1 MKGIFA
7 INKPRGPSSYAIVA
21 GIKRLVGGTKREKV
35 GHAGTLDPLAEGVLV
50 VAIGREFTKQID
62 KIVKKEK
69 EYLAEIKLGTTS
81 VTDDEEGE
89 KNEISVKRIPTLTEI
104 EKIKNDF
111 IGEIVQVTPEYS
123 AAKVGGGEEGYKK
136 ARRGEKFTPPPRFVY
151 IERIDVISYEWP
163 ILQIKTVTGPG
174 VYIRSLAREFGEK
187 LGTGGY
193 LTRLVRTR
201 VGDFRIE
208 DAVSPEEIF
217 QTNKVVKLNEN

>member
-7 INKPRGPSSYAIVA
+7 INKPKGPSSYAII
-21 GIKRLVGGTKREKV
+21 GQIKRLMGGGGRKGEKI

-50 VAIGREFTKQID
+50 VAIGREYTK
-62 KIVKKEK
+62 KISEVVAKEK
-69 EYLAEIKLGTTS
+69 EYLADVRLGMTS

-89 KNEISVKRIPTLTEI
+89 KTEVAVEKIPTLE
-104 EKIKNDF
+104 EVEEAKKAF
-111 IGEIVQVTPEYS
+111 LGEIVQITPVYS

-151 IERIDVISYEWP
+151 IERIDIISYEWP
-163 ILQIKTVTGPG
+163 ILQLKVLTGPG
-174 VYIRSLAREFGEK
+174 VYIRSLARELGEK

-201 VGDFRIE
+201 VGDFKIE

-217 QTNKVVKLNEN
+217 KTPKDLK

>member
-7 INKPRGPSSYAIVA
+7 INKPKGPTSYAIV
-21 GIKRLVGGTKREKV
+21 GQIKRLVGGTKKEKI

-50 VAIGREFTKQID
+50 VAVGREYTKQISE
-62 KIVKKEK
+62 VVAKEK
-69 EYLAEIKLGTTS
+69 EYLADIKLGMTS

-89 KNEISVKRIPTLTEI
+89 KTEIACEKIPTIKEI
-104 EKIKNDF
+104 EKLKKEF
-111 IGEIVQVTPEYS
+111 TGEIIQTTPVYS

-151 IERIDVISYEWP
+151 IERIDILAYEWP
-163 ILQIKTVTGPG
+163 TLQLRVVTGPG
-174 VYIRSLAREFGEK
+174 VYIRSLAREIGEK
-187 LGTGGY
+187 LKTGGY

-208 DAVSPEEIF
+208 DAVSPEELF
-217 QTNKVVKLNEN
+217 KSELAK

>member
-7 INKPRGPSSYAIVA
+7 INKPKGPSSYAIV
-21 GIKRLVGGTKREKV
+21 GQIKRLVGGGKKEKI

-50 VAIGREFTKQID
+50 VAIGREYTKQISE
-62 KIVKKEK
+62 VVAKEK
-69 EYLAEIKLGTTS
+69 EYLADIKLGMTS

-89 KNEISVKRIPTLTEI
+89 KTEVVVTKIPTLAEI
-104 EKIKNDF
+104 EEIKKDF
-111 IGEIVQVTPEYS
+111 IGEIIQTTPVYS

-151 IERIDVISYEWP
+151 IERIDVLDYEWP
-163 ILQIKTVTGPG
+163 MLQLRVITGPG

-187 LGTGGY
+187 LKTGGY
-193 LTRLVRTR
+193 LTKLIRTR

-208 DAVSPEEIF
+208 DAVSPEELF
-217 QTNKVVKLNEN
+217 ESKAK

>member
-7 INKPRGPSSYAIVA
+7 INKPKGPSSYAIV
-21 GIKRLVGGTKREKV
+21 GQIKRLVGGGRRKEKI

-50 VAIGREFTKQID
+50 VAIGREYTK
-62 KIVKKEK
+62 KISEVVAKEK
-69 EYLAEIKLGTTS
+69 EYLADVRLGMTS

-89 KNEISVKRIPTLTEI
+89 KTEVVVEKIPSLAEI
-104 EKIKNDF
+104 EEAKKAF
-111 IGEIVQVTPEYS
+111 LGEIMQITPVYS

-151 IERIDVISYEWP
+151 IERIDVLSYEWP
-163 ILQIKTVTGPG
+163 NLQLKVLTGPG
-174 VYIRSLAREFGEK
+174 VYIRSLARELGEK

-193 LTRLVRTR
+193 LTNLVRTR

-208 DAVSPEEIF
+208 DAVSPEELF
-217 QTNKVVKLNEN
+217 KTANLNSEQK

>member
-1 MKGIFA
+1 MLGGGR
-7 INKPRGPSSYAIVA
+7 RG
-21 GIKRLVGGTKREKV
+21 EKI

-50 VAIGREFTKQID
+50 VAIGREYTK
-62 KIVKKEK
+62 KISEVVAKEK
-69 EYLAEIKLGTTS
+69 EYLADVRLGMTS

-89 KNEISVKRIPTLTEI
+89 KTEVVVEKIPTLEEI
-104 EKIKNDF
+104 EEAKKAF
-111 IGEIVQVTPEYS
+111 LGEIMQITPVYS

-151 IERIDVISYEWP
+151 IERIDIISYEWP
-163 ILQIKTVTGPG
+163 ILQLKVLTGPG
-174 VYIRSLAREFGEK
+174 VYIRSLARELGEK

-193 LTRLVRTR
+193 LTHLVRTR

-217 QTNKVVKLNEN
+217 KVGKDLK